1 MAMRAESV
9 CMAEILYL
17 KLSKNLEKL
26 SRNWLTHM
34 GVWDIIEQREKKETV
49 CNQSPGYRLISIN
62 VSINRLMIH
71 RRYNP

>member
-1 MAMRAESV
+1 MRVSGAS
-9 CMAEILYL
+9 MAEIL
-17 KLSKNLEKL
+17 LEIYEKIDKY
-26 SRNWLTHM
+26 WLTHK
-34 GVWDIIEQREKKETV
+34 GTWDIIEQREKKETV